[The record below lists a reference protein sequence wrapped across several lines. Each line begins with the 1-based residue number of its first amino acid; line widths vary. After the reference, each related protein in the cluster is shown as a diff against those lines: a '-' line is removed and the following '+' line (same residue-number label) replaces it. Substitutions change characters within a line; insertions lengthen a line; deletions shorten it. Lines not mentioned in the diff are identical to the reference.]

1 MKMKKILVLIMAVVM
16 ISCSLAITASAD
28 KIATD
33 TDTVCD
39 WYDDTQYIQL
49 NFRVQYYSGANCVK
63 ATNTFRYRHSLT
75 SQYNLPSFI
84 EMTVVDTSGSRTTQR
99 GQYMTSAVSTNELLQ
114 QIETGYVFKSANV
127 TFKVNKEVTHDYSG
141 ETFYANY
148 NYTNTQC
155 SLSIV
160 NS

>member
-28 KIATD
+28 KIATGAD
-33 TDTVCD
+33 TICD

-63 ATNTFRYRHSLT
+63 ATNIFRYRHPLT

-84 EMTVVDTSGSRTTQR
+84 EMTVVDTSGRKTTQQ
-99 GQYMTSAVSTNELLQ
+99 GQYMEDAVSINELVYP
-114 QIETGYVFKSANV
+114 IDTGHVFKSADV
-127 TFKVNKEVTHDYSG
+127 TFKVNEEVTHEYNG

-160 NS
+160 NP